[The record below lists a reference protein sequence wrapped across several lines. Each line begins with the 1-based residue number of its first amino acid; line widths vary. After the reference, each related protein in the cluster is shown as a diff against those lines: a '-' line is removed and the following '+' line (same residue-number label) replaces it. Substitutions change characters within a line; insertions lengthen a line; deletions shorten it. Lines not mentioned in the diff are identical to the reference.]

1 MGISDT
7 ATIKIFQPFFVQMT
21 LPYSVIRGEEI
32 PVTVT
37 IFNYLPNCVA
47 VGDCLLFLKGY
58 GNIFLFGLSIRTFG
72 VIAISVV
79 NFFEACSFSEILKD
93 KRH

>member
-1 MGISDT
+1 MCHSNENT
-7 ATIKIFQPFFVQMT
+7 FVRFLT
-21 LPYSVIRGEEI
+21 KNNRILTE
-32 PVTVT
+32 
-37 IFNYLPNCVA
+37 
-47 VGDCLLFLKGY
+47 LKGY

-79 NFFEACSFSEILKD
+79 NFFVACSVSEILKD

>member
-1 MGISDT
+1 MEKCC
-7 ATIKIFQPFFVQMT
+7 KIVDDLQLRKLGDNFFQDLFSQ
-21 LPYSVIRGEEI
+21 
-32 PVTVT
+32 
-37 IFNYLPNCVA
+37 CVS
-47 VGDCLLFLKGY
+47 LKGY

-79 NFFEACSFSEILKD
+79 NFLEACSVSEILKD

>member
-1 MGISDT
+1 MENEQSNI
-7 ATIKIFQPFFVQMT
+7 IQELIV
-21 LPYSVIRGEEI
+21 
-32 PVTVT
+32 
-37 IFNYLPNCVA
+37 
-47 VGDCLLFLKGY
+47 LKGY

-79 NFFEACSFSEILKD
+79 NFFVACSVSEILKD

>member
-1 MGISDT
+1 MRSLHHQFSASIKSGSIGI
-7 ATIKIFQPFFVQMT
+7 F
-21 LPYSVIRGEEI
+21 EH
-32 PVTVT
+32 
-37 IFNYLPNCVA
+37 
-47 VGDCLLFLKGY
+47 LKGY

-79 NFFEACSFSEILKD
+79 NFFEACSVSEILKD